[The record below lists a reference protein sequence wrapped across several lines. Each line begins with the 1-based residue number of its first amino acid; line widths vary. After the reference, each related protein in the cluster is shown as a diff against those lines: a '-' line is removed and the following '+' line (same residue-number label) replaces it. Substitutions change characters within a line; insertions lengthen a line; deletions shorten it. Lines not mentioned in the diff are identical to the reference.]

1 MCTIAGVKIGSL
13 EREVSPKVLEEVEAA
28 LVKMKLKVKYQKG
41 PEWKKGAWNSFVS
54 RILGSHTETFT
65 RLTGPF

>member
-1 MCTIAGVKIGSL
+1 MCTIAGVKIGNL

-41 PEWKKGAWNSFVS
+41 PEWKKGAWNSF
-54 RILGSHTETFT
+54 GWAK
-65 RLTGPF
+65 